1 MDRGPWWAT
10 MAHRVTKSRT
20 RLSNLAYTNFLSI
33 WEPDEFIFNGL
44 YSPWGHK
51 ESNTTKQLSLSLSF
65 EFISKIWKYR
75 VKL

>member
-1 MDRGPWWAT
+1 

-20 RLSNLAYTNFLSI
+20 RLSNLACTNFLSI
-33 WEPDEFIFNGL
+33 WEPDEFIFHGL